1 MFSHTRLQSAV
12 RLGLGLGAV
21 ALAFGL
27 SSGSAVAQ
35 DAEAEQIEEIITTGS
50 RTVRKELTD
59 AQPIQVLDAGAI
71 EATGLNNLGD
81 ILMNITSSD
90 GTGLRPITTATNGS
104 DGSQQISLRN
114 LGADRTL
121 IMVDGRRWVTDID
134 QTVDLN
140 TIPLAMIERIE
151 VLKDGA
157 SAIYGSDAIAG
168 VINVI
173 TKSDFDGIQLDLQ
186 YGETSKGDG
195 ANQTVALTMGTS
207 DDTSSAVLSV
217 SFTSQDEILAGD
229 RTISAVPVFG
239 CREPWQSF
247 LCGSSFPEYGRNFDN
262 GTTLTPGL
270 PGTDQA
276 DFEPWSNAARYNF
289 APVNYLQQPIDR
301 YNIFGKVTRDLTDT
315 TELYGK
321 LTYVKRTSV
330 QQLAQVPMTIG
341 SFFGPQW
348 NWGDGAQIT
357 ADNVFNPWGVDID
370 NYGLRAIAIGPRQ
383 PNYDYDTYG
392 INLGIKGEFEAA
404 DRTFNW
410 DVGVQRNDGQYDSV
424 NYNYLN
430 LFNLARA
437 LGPSYRDASG
447 ALVCGDEATGEVIRG
462 CTPYNMFGG
471 PDLGL
476 SNGVITQEEYNRR
489 TDYVGYT
496 QVNGAGNRTENYY
509 ADISGELFELP
520 GGMAAF
526 AVGFEYR
533 SDTGFNQPDA
543 LVAGGGSSDN
553 FSEPTSGKTK
563 SEDVFL
569 EISLPLL
576 ADVAGAENLELNLAV
591 RNTDVEGSGLVGGIA
606 TVADIDSNT
615 SARVGLLWRPIE
627 DLMIRANWGET
638 FRAPSVSDLYGGGSE
653 SFPTANDPCA
663 TGGWDLL
670 DADEQARCIAQGVPD
685 GGAEQP
691 TSQLRTL
698 VGGNP
703 TLQSEQGENYTVGFV
718 YTPSFLEGLDVIV
731 DWWNVELEDAQSFR
745 GAQTIL
751 NRCIL
756 QDDQGFCG
764 FIERNAAGG
773 IGVVRTTTF
782 NAAARDVE
790 GVDVGFRYTFETD
803 NYGDFRLSWDSTY
816 TRHDK
821 TKSSADG
828 EFFDDVGIYQGATN
842 WEWRTMVTTDWQMG
856 DWAATWTMRYMSELE
871 EDCWIHYYG
880 IGDID
885 PDSPTYDPIMC
896 SNPTEEPN
904 IFDDVG
910 VNYLDATLYHDLR
923 VVYAA
928 PWDGIFSVGARNLFG
943 EEPPLTQ
950 NSFAHSFDGAYD
962 LPGGA
967 YWYASYRHNFE

>member
-1 MFSHTRLQSAV
+1 MFSTTKLQSAV
-12 RLGLGLGAV
+12 SLGLGLGV
-21 ALAFGL
+21 IALAVGY
-27 SSGSAVAQ
+27 SPGAIAQ
-35 DAEAEQIEEIITTGS
+35 GAEPEQIEEIITTGS
-50 RTVRKELTD
+50 RIIRKELTD

-104 DGSQQISLRN
+104 DGTQQISLRN

-121 IMVDGRRWVTDID
+121 ILVDGRRWVTDID

-140 TIPLAMIERIE
+140 TIPLAMVERIE

-173 TKSDFDGIQLDLQ
+173 TKSDFDGITLDLQ
-186 YGETSKGDG
+186 YGETAKGDG
-195 ANQTVALTMGTS
+195 ANQTISLTMGTS
-207 DDTSSAVLSV
+207 DEDSSAVLSV

-229 RTISAVPVFG
+229 RKISNVPVFG

-247 LCGSSFPEYGRNFDN
+247 LCGSSFPAWGRNFTLGN
-262 GTTLTPGL
+262 TTI
-270 PGTDQA
+270 PGTAGTDPINH
-276 DFEPWSNAARYNF
+276 FEPWSNAARYNF

-301 YNIFGKVTRDLTDT
+301 YNIFGKVTRNLTDT
-315 TELYGK
+315 TEIYGK

-330 QQLAQVPMTIG
+330 QQLAQVPLTIG
-341 SFFGPQW
+341 VSGPQW
-348 NWGDGAQIT
+348 NWRPGANIT
-357 ADNVFNPWGVDID
+357 ADNVFNPFDEDIGG
-370 NYGLRAIAIGPRQ
+370 YGLRMIAVGPRQ
-383 PNYDYDTYG
+383 PNYDFDTYG
-392 INLGIKGEFEAA
+392 INLGVKGEFEAA
-404 DRTFNW
+404 DRAFNW

-424 NYNYLN
+424 NYNYIN
-430 LFNLARA
+430 LFNLANA
-437 LGPSYRDASG
+437 LGPSYRDESG
-447 ALVCGDEATGEVIRG
+447 TLRCGDEASGEVLRG
-462 CTPYNMFGG
+462 CTPFNMFAG
-471 PDLGL
+471 PDLGVAA
-476 SNGVITQEEYNRR
+476 GVITPEEQARMI
-489 TDYVGYT
+489 DYISYT

-509 ADISGELFELP
+509 ADLSGELFELP

-533 SDTGFNQPDA
+533 SDNGFSQPDA

-553 FSEPTSGKTK
+553 FSEPTKGRTK
-563 SEDVFL
+563 SEDVYL

-591 RNTDVEGSGLVGGIA
+591 RNTDYEGAGLVGGVSTIA
-606 TVADIDSNT
+606 DVGSNT
-615 SARVGLLWRPIE
+615 SVRAGILWRPIE

-638 FRAPSVSDLYGGGSE
+638 FRAPSVSDLYGGGGE

-703 TLQSEQGENYTVGFV
+703 NLQSEEGENMTVGFV
-718 YTPSFLEGLDVIV
+718 YTPSFVEGLDIIL
-731 DWWNVELEDAQSFR
+731 DYWQVELEQAQSFR

-751 NRCIL
+751 NNCIL
-756 QDDQGFCG
+756 LNDPGFCS
-764 FIERNAAGG
+764 FIERQADGG
-773 IGVVRTTTF
+773 IETVRTTTF

-790 GVDVGFRYTFETD
+790 GVDVGFRYALSTD
-803 NYGDFRLSWDSTY
+803 NMGDFRFSWDSTY

-821 TKSSADG
+821 TKSSAESDWS
-828 EFFDDVGIYQGATN
+828 DDVGIYQGATN
-842 WEWRTMVTTDWQMG
+842 WEWRTMVTTDWVYG

-910 VNYLDATLYHDLR
+910 VNYLDATLYHDVR
-923 VVYAA
+923 VVYTA
-928 PWDGIFSVGARNLFG
+928 PWDGIISVGARNLFG

-967 YWYASYRHNFE
+967 YWFASYRHNFD